1 MEDFLRVGVI
11 SSTHGL
17 RGEVKVFPTTD
28 DAGRFREMK
37 EVLLD
42 TGRERI
48 PVEIE
53 NVKFFKQFVILK
65 WKGYDDISDVEKYR
79 GKEPRISRENA
90 APLGED
96 EYFIAD
102 LIGLTVMADDGVRLG
117 ELTDVIQTGAND
129 VYSVK
134 MEDGREALFPAIAEC
149 VQSVDIEKGV
159 MVVHVMEGL
168 LDG

>member
-79 GKEPRISRENA
+79 GKELWISRENA

>member
-53 NVKFFKQFVILK
+53 NVKIFKQFVILK

-79 GKEPRISRENA
+79 GKELWISRENA